1 MLLALAY
8 FCATGPAW
16 CGIPSRFYFDFT
28 PDHSRVK
35 EMKARTFF
43 DSELQVEFA
52 KAAAKGDTNR
62 MAKLIAQG
70 ADVNAAGRNGMKP
83 LFWAL
88 INRNFTGFKFLLD
101 RGADP
106 NAAVE
111 VHQPPESNALT
122 LAASLDEP
130 EYLTEL
136 LVRGANPNSVT
147 GNSRETAL
155 YDAVLFGKTNNITIL
170 LKYGAELD
178 WKPTNSKTPLHSA
191 ICQRNFEAALFLY
204 RLGANPSAKDRW
216 NYSPIDTL
224 REYKNNGVMT
234 RKDRA
239 AYKHLIE
246 ELQKAQLLNASD
258 DLFAPQRPLIRW
270 KKPGS

>member
-1 MLLALAY
+1 MTMWRIFFALG
-8 FCATGPAW
+8 FCFLISSAW

-28 PDHSRVK
+28 PDHKRVK
-35 EMKARTFF
+35 EMNAEAFF

-62 MAKLIAQG
+62 MAKLIMHG
-70 ADVNAAGRNGMKP
+70 ADVNATGRNGMKP

-136 LVRGANPNSVT
+136 LVKEANPNSTV
-147 GNSRETAL
+147 GKIRETAL
-155 YDAVLFGKTNNITIL
+155 YDAVLFGKTNNIAIL
-170 LKYGAELD
+170 LKHGAALD
-178 WKPTNSKTPLHSA
+178 WKPTNSKTPLHWA
-191 ICQRNFEAALFLY
+191 VDQRNFEAALFLY
-204 RLGANPSAKDRW
+204 RRGANPSIKDIS

-224 REYKNNGVMT
+224 REFKDNGVMT

-239 AYKHLIE
+239 AYRQLIE
-246 ELQKAQLLNASD
+246 ELQKKDRVTNVSGV
-258 DLFAPQRPLIRW
+258 R
-270 KKPGS
+270 